1 MSIRRL
7 FISKSPD
14 DLSTLIS
21 YAESKNIEVVAHS
34 FLAFEKVSF
43 EIHKPYD
50 IIFFGSPRS
59 VQFFFEQIDNPT
71 TSVFAA
77 VGPATAKAI
86 QDRGYS
92 VQFIGQEADISK
104 VAHNFQYWCGQ
115 RTILFP
121 LSDQSLQTVSSLFSP
136 AQKQEIVVYK
146 TKSKAVKIQECDL
159 YVFTSPSNIKA
170 FFELNTLPE
179 KTTVVSWGT
188 STKSFLNELG
198 IPSTVIDKSALSA
211 LIELLKSLNS

>member
-7 FISKSPD
+7 FISKSPE

-21 YAESKNIEVVAHS
+21 YAESKNIEVIAQS
-34 FLAFEKVSF
+34 LLAFEKVPF
-43 EIHKPYD
+43 KINKPYD
-50 IIFFGSPRS
+50 LIFFGSPRA
-59 VQFFFEQIDNPT
+59 VQFFFEQIDNPA

-86 QDRGYS
+86 QNRGYS
-92 VQFIGQEADISK
+92 VQFIGQEADILK
-104 VAHNFQYWCGQ
+104 VANNFHYWCGQ

-121 LSDQSLQTVSSLFSP
+121 ISDQSLHTVSSLFSP
-136 AQKQEIVVYK
+136 AQKQEILVYK
-146 TKSKAVKIQECDL
+146 TKSKAVQIEECDL

-179 KTTVVSWGT
+179 KVPVVSWGT

-198 IPSTVIDKSALSA
+198 IPSTVIDKSELFA
-211 LIELLKSLNS
+211 LIELLESLNS